1 MLDDDVLDDDVL
13 DDDVLDDDVLDG
25 DVLDDVVLDDVV
37 LDDVVLDIILLFS
50 FSGAVVVLVFV
61 TGLTVMET
69 LAVLLVELLSFA
81 VNVKLSDPVYPLFGL

>member
-1 MLDDDVLDDDVL
+1 
-13 DDDVLDDDVLDG
+13 
-25 DVLDDVVLDDVV
+25 
-37 LDDVVLDIILLFS
+37 VLDIELLFS
-50 FSGAVVVLVFV
+50 FSGAAVLLFCV